1 MHTYAQVV
9 DAEICNAI
17 SFSVFETL
25 HHATRSKFPYMPLE
39 KSSEK
44 LNMRYLLSLYL
55 ANIFVAMLL
64 KSAFEG

>member
-1 MHTYAQVV
+1 MHKHAQVA

-25 HHATRSKFPYMPLE
+25 HQSCSLTCQE

-44 LNMRYLLSLYL
+44 LNMRHLLFLYL
-55 ANIFVAMLL
+55 ANIYLL
-64 KSAFEG
+64 QCI